1 MAKQEVF
8 MTLALLVAR
17 FDIEFVEWASF
28 EGKRTEEP
36 PCDDPKYSGAI
47 AMPPDR
53 EMKIRWKRLW

>member
-1 MAKQEVF
+1 